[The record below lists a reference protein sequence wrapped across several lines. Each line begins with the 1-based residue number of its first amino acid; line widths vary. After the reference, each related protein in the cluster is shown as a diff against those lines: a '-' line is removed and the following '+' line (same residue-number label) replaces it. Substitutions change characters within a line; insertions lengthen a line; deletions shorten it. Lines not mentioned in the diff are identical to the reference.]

1 MTLGEWVNYHNTKA
15 EKRCGKADSAL
26 HPAIQGTE
34 ILWTDAKH
42 GACQFVVNGD
52 TAFITGIVGDFKHWE
67 SCLHRYGLENG
78 INRFIGYTCSNK
90 PYAVARLI
98 GMKVTRIW
106 YEMERGL
113 DRECASKQLLK
124 QQ

>member
-1 MTLGEWVNYHNTKA
+1 MTLDEWVDYHNTKA
-15 EKRCGKADSAL
+15 EKRCGNADNAL
-26 HPAIQGTE
+26 HPAIQGQE
-34 ILWTDAKH
+34 ILWTDENN
-42 GACQFVVNGD
+42 GACQFVVNGN
-52 TAFITGIVGDFKHWE
+52 TAFITGIVGNFKHWE
-67 SCLHRYGLENG
+67 TLLLEYASANR

-124 QQ
+124 Q